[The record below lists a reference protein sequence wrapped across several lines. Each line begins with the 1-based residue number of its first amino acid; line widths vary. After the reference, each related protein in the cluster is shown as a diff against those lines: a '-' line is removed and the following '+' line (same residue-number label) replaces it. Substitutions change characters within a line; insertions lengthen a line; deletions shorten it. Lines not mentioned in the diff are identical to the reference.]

1 MRMHWRTVT
10 FLWILLFSGC
20 RDKSFTHVINND
32 LTLKDSLHA
41 NNDKEMLED
50 VRDRTIW
57 QKPYEVIHLLGSLE
71 GKTIADIGAGSG
83 YFAFRFVYEADKV
96 IAIDIEPELIQL
108 MDQEKKYYKQ
118 ELQNK
123 FEARLATPDD
133 PKLNPQEV
141 DIVFISNTYTLISNR
156 VAYLKRLKNK
166 FKPGG
171 RIMIVDFKK
180 KLTPIGP
187 IQKNRLAQSEV
198 EQELID
204 AGYELVFSND
214 RMLEYQYI
222 IVAEPIRDHQG

>member
-1 MRMHWRTVT
+1 MRSEFLILFCFYLFISCNDRKNRPVT
-10 FLWILLFSGC
+10 ILPEV
-20 RDKSFTHVINND
+20 TA
-32 LTLKDSLHA
+32 DSLGSGL
-41 NNDKEMLED
+41 DIELMED
-50 VRDRTIW
+50 GRDRTIW

-83 YFAFRFVYEADKV
+83 YFSFRFVNEAGKV

-108 MDQEKKYYKQ
+108 MDQEKMYYKPEIQ
-118 ELQNK
+118 QK

-133 PKLNPQEV
+133 PKLKPSEV
-141 DIVFISNTYTLISNR
+141 DIIFISNTYTLIQNR
-156 VAYLKRLKNK
+156 VNYLKGLIDK

-187 IQKNRLAQSEV
+187 TQKNRLAQSEV

-204 AGYELVFSND
+204 AGYELVFSDD

-222 IVAEPIRDHQG
+222 IVAQPASNR